1 MKKFF
6 AVLILLLIFVVSG
19 CSLEPKTEQSQD
31 ILKAAQ
37 TRGKFIVGVTLDAKP
52 FGFKNSAGQPDGFDI
67 DIAKRIA
74 KELLGSE
81 KAIEFVE
88 INSYDSILTV
98 ATGKVDFLI
107 AATTITPQRQIL
119 VNFSEPYF
127 TSNQAILVPNN
138 SKIEKIKDLNNR
150 KVIVKLN
157 STSEKTPK
165 KYAPTAILIGYKT
178 RLEAFQAFKNGK
190 GDAIISD
197 NTLLHGFLMDN
208 KGYKIL
214 PFKLSVEPYGI
225 AMQNTPEAKDLKS
238 NIDAVISQM
247 KADGTISKLKTK
259 WKV

>member
-1 MKKFF
+1 MKKLF
-6 AVLILLLIFVVSG
+6 AILFLALIFIVTG
-19 CSLEPKTEQSQD
+19 CTIEPKSEQPQD
-31 ILKAAQ
+31 ILELAQ
-37 TRGKFIVGVTLDAKP
+37 SRGKFIVGVTLDAKP

-67 DIAKRIA
+67 DVAKRIA
-74 KELLGSE
+74 KEILGSE
-81 KAIEFVE
+81 KAIDFVE
-88 INSYDSILTV
+88 INSYDSILSV

-127 TSNQAILVPNN
+127 TSNQAILVPEN
-138 SKIEKIKDLNNR
+138 SKIEKVKDLNNK

-165 KYAPTAILIGYKT
+165 KYAPTSILIGYKT
-178 RLEAFQAFKNGK
+178 RMEAFQAFKSGK

-208 KGYKIL
+208 SGYKIL

-238 NIDAVISQM
+238 NIDAVISHM
-247 KADGTISKLKTK
+247 KADGTISKLKNK